1 MYNCI
6 MKPELTNL
14 TNNKLFLEQ
23 KGEYFYTVKPVE
35 ICNALGAVT
44 AILEEYFITN
54 SAGEKYKLYRTKEGN
69 WYDVEG
75 ANSGADF
82 TVLRALKLAINNH
95 EKEIKIP

>member
-23 KGEYFYTVKPVE
+23 KGEYFYSIKRVE

-44 AILEEYFITN
+44 AILEEYLITFC
-54 SAGEKYKLYRTKEGN
+54 G
-69 WYDVEG
+69 
-75 ANSGADF
+75 
-82 TVLRALKLAINNH
+82 
-95 EKEIKIP
+95 